1 METEIRPESRRYAS
15 DKPVSCKYCYF
26 WGGRKKGC
34 ELKECYYL
42 LPEEEPEE
50 PTTPTDPYEQ
60 QKAECTAQGGTWND
74 TTNTCTPPPTEGDGG
89 TTTP

>member
-50 PTTPTDPYEQ
+50 QQRNPPVADVHHGKVTPCIGYCLVKIMRE
-60 QKAECTAQGGTWND
+60 
-74 TTNTCTPPPTEGDGG
+74 
-89 TTTP
+89 

>member
-50 PTTPTDPYEQ
+50 TAAESACSRCPYGKVTPCIGYCLVKIMRE
-60 QKAECTAQGGTWND
+60 
-74 TTNTCTPPPTEGDGG
+74 
-89 TTTP
+89 

>member
-42 LPEEEPEE
+42 LRKKNRKK
-50 PTTPTDPYEQ
+50 Q
-60 QKAECTAQGGTWND
+60 QRN
-74 TTNTCTPPPTEGDGG
+74 PPVADVHTEKSRRALVIAW
-89 TTTP
+89 